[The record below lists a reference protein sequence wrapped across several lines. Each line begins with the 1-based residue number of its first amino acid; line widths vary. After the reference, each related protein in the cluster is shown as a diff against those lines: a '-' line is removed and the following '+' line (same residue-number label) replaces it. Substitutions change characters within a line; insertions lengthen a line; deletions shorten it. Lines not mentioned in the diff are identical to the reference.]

1 MFIFQLKLVANM
13 TGNFG
18 RKQRFS
24 AFVVTGNKQGLAG
37 MLLLFLNFDNCN
49 EVIKD
54 GTVDST

>member
-1 MFIFQLKLVANM
+1 M